1 MHRSRFLAIGALSLV
16 LGLVVSIYVYRE
28 IQSVTGKSG
37 SEPMIDAMVA
47 AKDLEVGARLTGP
60 DIKIVRVP
68 GSALP
73 PGSPRKTADVIGRGV
88 ILPIA
93 KGQFIVSAEL
103 AGENAGSGLPSLIP
117 FGMRAVGVR
126 VNDVTSVAGFVTP
139 GTRVDVLMTG
149 APNGEQSTTTILQNV
164 KVLALGHTLERN
176 AGGEAQTVSVA
187 TLLVDLNDAERL
199 ILASSEGRVQLILR
213 NPSDTVAD
221 EVMSASLQQLYNGL
235 PSVEPA
241 RTPRRAVPLKPTAVS
256 KPATDTH
263 EIQVIKENKQYFI
276 NCQDGGQCN
285 QK

>member
-1 MHRSRFLAIGALSLV
+1 MNRSRFLAIGALALV
-16 LGLVVSIYVYRE
+16 LGLVVSIYAYRE
-28 IQSVTGKSG
+28 IQSVTGMSG
-37 SEPMIDAMVA
+37 SDPMIDAMVA
-47 AKDLEVGARLTGP
+47 AKDLEVGARLAGP

-93 KGQFIVSAEL
+93 QGQFIVSAEL

-117 FGMRAVGVR
+117 PGMRAVGVR

-164 KVLALGHTLERN
+164 KVLAMGHTLERN

-221 EVMSASLQQLYNGL
+221 EVMSASLQQLYKGL

-241 RTPRRAVPLKPTAVS
+241 RTARRAVPLKPTAVS
-256 KPATDTH
+256 KPATNTH
-263 EIQVIKENKQYFI
+263 DIQVIKENKQYFI